1 LAYPPAAIAYFT
13 PFIWQSSVKI
23 LLDVNWR
30 PVFWL
35 ILTPR
40 QTIQQ
45 LFKQIDFLKLEE
57 EAEWL
62 FETTDPGA
70 ITYRLD
76 SVVVVTAGERLC
88 LLPV

>member
-1 LAYPPAAIAYFT
+1 
-13 PFIWQSSVKI
+13 
-23 LLDVNWR
+23 VNWR
-30 PVFWL
+30 PVFWPNPD
-35 ILTPR
+35 TAR

-45 LFKQIDFLKLEE
+45 LFKQIDFLKLSE

-76 SVVVVTAGERLC
+76 SVEG
-88 LLPV
+88 